1 MRQVLTGRASLGTGA
16 EAPAARLAGVDLYV
30 DIAGE
35 GAPVVFVHAGICDS
49 RMWDPQW
56 APFTAAY
63 RAVRLDL
70 RGFGRS
76 PLPPEPYSHGRD
88 LVALL
93 ERLGTGPVALVA
105 ASSGGGV
112 ALQVAVARPDL
123 VAALVLA
130 DASLPGHAWSE
141 DVKASWAEEEAA
153 LERGDLDAAV
163 EVNLRMWVD
172 GPRRPPR
179 AVDPTVRERVGEMQ
193 RWAFELQVPV
203 WDQADE
209 EALAPDVAA
218 RLGEIRVPALVV
230 VGEEDVTDL
239 HEIAERLA
247 RELPDGRHATIA
259 AAAHLPSLERPGVFN
274 ELALGFLDQ
283 RLRR

>member
-1 MRQVLTGRASLGTGA
+1 
-16 EAPAARLAGVDLYV
+16 VDLYV

-49 RMWDPQW
+49 RMWEPQW

-93 ERLGTGPVALVA
+93 EGLGTGPVALVA
-105 ASSGGGV
+105 ASYGGGV
-112 ALQVAVARPDL
+112 ALEVAVARPDL
-123 VAALVLA
+123 VAALVLV

-141 DVKASWAEEEAA
+141 EVRAFWAEEEAA
-153 LERGDLDAAV
+153 LERGDLAAAV

-172 GPRRPPR
+172 GRRLPG

-193 RWAFELQVPV
+193 RRAFQLQVPV
-203 WDQADE
+203 GDQAEE
-209 EALAPDVAA
+209 EALTPDVAA
-218 RLGEIRVPALVV
+218 RLGEIRAPALVV

-247 RELPDGRHATIA
+247 REILDSRHATIA
-259 AAAHLPSLERPGVFN
+259 AAAHVPSLERPDVFN
-274 ELALGFLDQ
+274 ELALGFLGQ

>member
-1 MRQVLTGRASLGTGA
+1 
-16 EAPAARLAGVDLYV
+16 VDLYV
-30 DIAGE
+30 DIAGD

-63 RAVRLDL
+63 QAVRLDL

-88 LVALL
+88 LVTVL

-105 ASSGGGV
+105 ASYGGGV
-112 ALQVAVARPDL
+112 ALEVAVARPDL

-130 DASLPGHAWSE
+130 DAALPGHAWSE
-141 DVKASWAEEEAA
+141 EVRASWVEEEAA

-172 GPRRPPR
+172 GRRLPG
-179 AVDPTVRERVGEMQ
+179 AVDPTVRQRVGEMQ
-193 RWAFELQVPV
+193 RRAFELQVPV
-203 WDQADE
+203 GDQADE
-209 EALAPDVAA
+209 EALVPDVAV
-218 RLGEIRVPALVV
+218 RLGEIRAPTLVV
-230 VGEEDVTDL
+230 VGEEDVTDF
-239 HEIAERLA
+239 HDIAERLA
-247 RELPDGRHATIA
+247 REIPDGRHVSIA
-259 AAAHLPSLERPGVFN
+259 AAAHLPSLERPDVFN
-274 ELALGFLDQ
+274 ELALGFLGQ
-283 RLRR
+283 HLRR

>member
-1 MRQVLTGRASLGTGA
+1 
-16 EAPAARLAGVDLYV
+16 VDLYV

-49 RMWDPQW
+49 RMWEPQW
-56 APFTAAY
+56 TAFTAAY

-105 ASSGGGV
+105 ASYGGGV

-123 VAALVLA
+123 VTALVLA
-130 DASLPGHAWSE
+130 DAALPGHAWSE
-141 DVKASWAEEEAA
+141 EVKASWAEEEAA

-172 GPRRPPR
+172 GRRRPPR

-193 RWAFELQVPV
+193 RRAFQLQMPV
-203 WDQADE
+203 GDQADE
-209 EALAPDVAA
+209 EALVPDVAA
-218 RLGEIRVPALVV
+218 RLGEIRAPALVV
-230 VGEEDVTDL
+230 VGEEDVTDF
-239 HEIAERLA
+239 HDIAERLS
-247 RELPDGRHATIA
+247 REILDSRHATIA
-259 AAAHLPSLERPGVFN
+259 AAAHLPSLERPDVFN
-274 ELALGFLDQ
+274 DLALGFLGK
-283 RLRR
+283 RLWR

>member
-1 MRQVLTGRASLGTGA
+1 VGCLANPAASSVV
-16 EAPAARLAGVDLYV
+16 ARLAAVELYV
-30 DIAGE
+30 EVAGQ

-49 RMWDPQW
+49 RMWEPQW
-56 APFTAAY
+56 AAFTAAY

-105 ASSGGGV
+105 ASFGGGV
-112 ALQVAVARPDL
+112 ALEVAVARPEL

-130 DASLPGHAWSE
+130 GAALPGHAWSDE
-141 DVKASWAEEEAA
+141 VTALWTEEQAA

-172 GPRRPPR
+172 GRRRPPS

-193 RWAFELQVPV
+193 RRAFQLQVPV
-203 WDQADE
+203 GDQAEE

-218 RLGEIRVPALVV
+218 RLDEIRAPALVL
-230 VGEEDVTDL
+230 VGEEDATDL
-239 HEIAERLA
+239 HHIAERLA
-247 RELPDGRHATIA
+247 REILDSRHATIA
-259 AAAHLPSLERPGVFN
+259 AAAHLPSLERPHVFN
-274 ELALGFLDQ
+274 DLALGFLGR

>member
-1 MRQVLTGRASLGTGA
+1 
-16 EAPAARLAGVDLYV
+16 VDLYV

-88 LVALL
+88 LVAVL

-105 ASSGGGV
+105 ASYGGGV

-123 VAALVLA
+123 IAALVLA
-130 DASLPGHAWSE
+130 DASLPSHAWSE
-141 DVKASWAEEEAA
+141 EVKASWAEEEAA
-153 LERGDLDAAV
+153 LVRGDLDAAV

-172 GPRRPPR
+172 GRRAPGV
-179 AVDPTVRERVGEMQ
+179 VDPTVREHVGEMQ
-193 RWAFELQVPV
+193 RRAFELEVPV
-203 WDQADE
+203 WDQAKE

-239 HEIAERLA
+239 HNIAERLA

-259 AAAHLPSLERPGVFN
+259 AAAHLPSLERPDVFN
-274 ELALGFLDQ
+274 DLALGFLGQ

>member
-1 MRQVLTGRASLGTGA
+1 VGCLANPAASSVV
-16 EAPAARLAGVDLYV
+16 ARLAAVELYV
-30 DIAGE
+30 EVAGQ

-49 RMWDPQW
+49 RMWEPQW
-56 APFTAAY
+56 AAFTAAY

-105 ASSGGGV
+105 ASFGGGV
-112 ALQVAVARPDL
+112 ALEVAVARPEL

-130 DASLPGHAWSE
+130 GAALPGHAWSDE
-141 DVKASWAEEEAA
+141 VTALWTEEQAA

-172 GPRRPPR
+172 GRRRPPS

-193 RWAFELQVPV
+193 RRAFQLQVPV
-203 WDQADE
+203 GDQAEE

-218 RLGEIRVPALVV
+218 RLDEIRAPALVL
-230 VGEEDVTDL
+230 VGEEDATDF
-239 HEIAERLA
+239 HHIAERLA
-247 RELPDGRHATIA
+247 REILDSRHATIA
-259 AAAHLPSLERPGVFN
+259 AAAHLPSLERPDVFN
-274 ELALGFLDQ
+274 DLALGFLGR

>member
-1 MRQVLTGRASLGTGA
+1 VFTRRATPVTAA
-16 EAPAARLAGVDLYV
+16 EAVAARLAGVDLYV

-56 APFTAAY
+56 GAFTAAY

-88 LVALL
+88 LVAFL

-105 ASSGGGV
+105 ASYGGGV
-112 ALQVAVARPDL
+112 APQVAVARPDL

-130 DASLPGHAWSE
+130 DAMLPGHAWSE
-141 DVKASWAEEEAA
+141 EVKAAWAEEEAA

-163 EVNLRMWVD
+163 EVNLRLWVD
-172 GPRRPPR
+172 GQR
-179 AVDPTVRERVGEMQ
+179 APGAVAPTVRQRVGHMQ
-193 RWAFELQVPV
+193 RRAFELQVPIG
-203 WDQADE
+203 DQADE

-218 RLGEIRVPALVV
+218 RLGEIRAPALIV

-239 HEIAERLA
+239 HDVAERLA
-247 RELPDGRHATIA
+247 REIPDGRHATIA
-259 AAAHLPSLERPGVFN
+259 AAAHLPSLERSDMFN
-274 ELALGFLDQ
+274 ELALGFLRQ